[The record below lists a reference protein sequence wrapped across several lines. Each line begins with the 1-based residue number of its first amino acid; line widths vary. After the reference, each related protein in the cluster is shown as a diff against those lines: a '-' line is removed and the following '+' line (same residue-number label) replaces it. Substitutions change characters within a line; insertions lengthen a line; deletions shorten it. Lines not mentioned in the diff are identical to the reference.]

1 MMIQEEV
8 IAGLNDLVEIC
19 LDSQKGFEEAAY
31 GVRFAEYRT
40 LFESF
45 AQERALFVTELQN
58 LVRHFGGDPVT
69 SGTASGTL
77 HRGWME
83 VTSIV
88 SGESE
93 SAILGESVQG
103 ENTVLQNYEEAIQKD
118 WPNPPQATLQ
128 RQYLAIKQAY
138 NKLQTL
144 LEVVPDTQEIP

>member
-8 IAGLNDLVEIC
+8 IAGLNNLVEIC
-19 LDSQKGFEEAAY
+19 LDSQKGFEGAAY
-31 GVRFAEYRT
+31 GVRFADYRT

-77 HRGWME
+77 QRGLME

-103 ENTVLQNYEEAIQKD
+103 ESAVLQNYEEAIQKD
-118 WPNPPQATLQ
+118 WPDPLKRPSSVNIWRLSRRTINSRLC
-128 RQYLAIKQAY
+128 
-138 NKLQTL
+138 
-144 LEVVPDTQEIP
+144 

>member
-1 MMIQEEV
+1 MMVREEV

-31 GVRFAEYRT
+31 GVRFADYRT
-40 LFESF
+40 LFETF
-45 AQERALFVTELQN
+45 AQERAPFVTELQD

-69 SGTASGTL
+69 AGTTSGIL
-77 HRGWME
+77 QRGWME

-93 SAILGESVQG
+93 SALLGESVRG
-103 ENTVLQNYEEAIQKD
+103 ESAVLQSYEEAIQKD

-128 RQYLAIKQAY
+128 RQYLAIKQVY
-138 NKLQTL
+138 DKLRTL
-144 LEVVPDTQEIP
+144 LEVVPDTQKIP

>member
-1 MMIQEEV
+1 MMTQEEV

-19 LDSQKGFEEAAY
+19 LDSQKGLEGAAY
-31 GVRFAEYRT
+31 GVRFADYRT

-45 AQERALFVTELQN
+45 AQERAAFVTELQN
-58 LVRHFGGDPVT
+58 LVRHFGGNPVT
-69 SGTASGTL
+69 SGTASGAL
-77 HRGWME
+77 QRGLME

-103 ENTVLQNYEEAIQKD
+103 ESDVLQNYEEAIQKD

-138 NKLQTL
+138 HKLQTL
-144 LEVVPDTQEIP
+144 LKVVPDTQEIP